1 MTDPVASFSRKVT
14 LQRLAMLW
22 ERLWQALYWPLIA
35 AGIAVAVIASGLL
48 PALPAWARIGA
59 LAILALVCLA
69 SLRDLFR
76 LGMPGELQAMRR
88 IEQEAGLTHRTVS
101 SSSEELVS
109 EIADENAR
117 ALWLEHKRRQ
127 LSTLDKV
134 PVSRPRSAWRNFD
147 PRALR
152 VPVALAALASL
163 MLGAG
168 DVSSNLKDAVTVTTA
183 PPPVTVAID
192 AWLRPPGYTGKPP
205 ILMTSPAMKEK
216 LAQGQPI
223 SIPVNAML
231 TARVSGAAAPA
242 VVFQTSTTDATPV
255 KDMKAKTKI
264 SESGFSAEAKIT
276 SSTVIRI
283 LDGEKELAAWPVTV
297 IPDQPPTIAIPKPP
311 APEKLG
317 ALALNWDAS
326 DDYGV
331 KSITSEISLA
341 DEQDG
346 GIGFEG
352 NGPFLFDAPKFPV
365 AMKKPNSKKESGKA
379 SQDLTAHPWAGLNVE
394 IVLTAKD
401 AAGQSAETQ
410 PVQVKLPERTFFRPL
425 AKALIEQRKR
435 LILNPD
441 NATDVAI
448 LFRTLLKYPVGL
460 IDRSGH
466 QIRLA
471 SISSSIANS
480 SENEDIIL
488 VINDLWQLA
497 VEIEDGSLADA
508 KAELAEL
515 KKQLEEALRNGAS
528 PEEIKRLMDKMR
540 EAMNRYLDEMRKQ
553 AEKNRMAGREDPRSD
568 QQREVSRQDLQ
579 RMLDEIEKLSKDGS
593 RDMAQQLLDELDQML
608 QNLQPGRQQ
617 AGQPGDEL
625 GEMMDQLSDLMRQQQ
640 RLMDQTQR
648 MQNGEQGEQGQGQEG
663 QEGQEGQ
670 QGQPGQ
676 GQRGENGQGGQMGR
690 GQSPGG
696 LADRQGQLRD
706 LLDRMQRELGGNAPG
721 EMGEAGRQMQGA
733 EESLRGSDRESAL
746 RQQRDALNALRNGAR
761 QLAQRMQERG
771 QGQARNPGRDGEAGG
786 NEEDPLGRPRATR
799 NPDVGPD
806 ENMLPTDLAIRKAR
820 EILEMLRSRANEQG
834 LTETERGYID
844 RLLRGLY

>member
-1 MTDPVASFSRKVT
+1 MMIDQATRFSRKVT

-35 AGIAVAVIASGLL
+35 AGITIAVLASGVLQSL
-48 PALPAWARIGA
+48 PLWARF
-59 LAILALVCLA
+59 A
-69 SLRDLFR
+69 SLGLLGILCVASLYDLAR
-76 LGMPGELQAMRR
+76 LAVSGLMPGEWHAMRR

-101 SSSEELVS
+101 SSGEDLVPELG
-109 EIADENAR
+109 DETTR

-127 LSTLDKV
+127 LSKLDNV
-134 PVSRPRSAWRNFD
+134 PVSPPRSAWRAFD

-152 VPVALAALASL
+152 VPVALAALASFV
-163 MLGAG
+163 LGAG
-168 DVSSNLKDAVTVTTA
+168 DVTSNLKDAVTITTP

-205 ILMTSPAMKEK
+205 LLMTSPAMKEK
-216 LAQGQPI
+216 LAQGL
-223 SIPVNAML
+223 SVAIPVNSTL
-231 TARVSGAAAPA
+231 TARVTGAAAPT
-242 VVFQTSTTDATPV
+242 VVFQTSATDATPV
-255 KDMKAKTKI
+255 KDITAKTKA
-264 SESGFSAEAKIT
+264 SETGFSAEAKIT
-276 SSTVIRI
+276 ANTVIRI
-283 LDGEKELAAWPVTV
+283 LDGEKELAAWPVE
-297 IPDQPPTIAIPKPP
+297 IIADQPPTIAITKPP

-317 ALALNWDAS
+317 ALALNWEAT

-331 KSITSEISLA
+331 KSITSEIGLA

-352 NGPFLFDAPKFPV
+352 NGPFLFDPPKFPV
-365 AMKKPNSKKESGKA
+365 AMKKPNAKKDAGKA
-379 SQDLTAHPWAGLNVE
+379 TQDMTAHPWAGLNVE

-401 AAGQSAETQ
+401 AAGQTTATQ

-435 LILNPD
+435 LILSPD
-441 NATDVAI
+441 NASDVAL

-460 IDRSGH
+460 IERSGH

-471 SISSSIANS
+471 SISSALANS
-480 SENEDIIL
+480 GDNDEII
-488 VINDLWQLA
+488 VAINDLWQLA

-515 KKQLEEALRNGAS
+515 KKLLEEALRNGAS

-553 AEKNRMAGREDPRSD
+553 AEKNMQAGREMPRSD
-568 QQREVSRQDLQ
+568 REVSRQDLQ
-579 RMLDEIEKLSKDGS
+579 RMMDEIEKLSKDGA

-608 QNLQPGRQQ
+608 QNLQPGGRRE

-648 MQNGEQGEQGQGQEG
+648 MQQGEQGEQG
-663 QEGQEGQ
+663 EGQ
-670 QGQPGQ
+670 Q
-676 GQRGENGQGGQMGR
+676 GENGQGQNGQGQMGENGQGQMGR
-690 GQSPGG
+690 GGQTPGG

-706 LLDRMQRELGGNAPG
+706 LLDRLQRELGGDAPG
-721 EMGEAGRQMQGA
+721 DMGEAGRQMQGA
-733 EESLRGSDRESAL
+733 EESLRGGDRDNAL

-771 QGQARNPGRDGEAGG
+771 QGQARNQGRDGEAGG
-786 NEEDPLGRPRATR
+786 EDDPLGRPRATR
-799 NPDVGPD
+799 NPDEGPEKD
-806 ENMLPTDLAIRKAR
+806 MLPTDLAIRKAR